1 MSGPS
6 DHVPPPR
13 RPKPGVKARSA
24 ARLAAVQALYQI
36 EVTGRPATGVVKEFK
51 DHRLGVEQEEGERLH
66 DADQEFFGDLV
77 RGASERRAEIDTL
90 IGPAL
95 TADWPLDRLDSIL
108 RATLRMAIY
117 EFLAR
122 PDVPARV
129 VINEYLDVA
138 HAFFAGSEPA
148 FANGVLNTLAR
159 RLRPA
164 EFN

>member
-1 MSGPS
+1 MS
-6 DHVPPPR
+6 DNPPVR

-36 EVTGRPATGVVKEFK
+36 EVTNRPAVGVIKEFVA
-51 DHRLGVEQEEGERLH
+51 HRLGVEFEEGERLH

-77 RGASERRAEIDTL
+77 RGATERQAEIDTL
-90 IGPAL
+90 IAPAL

-108 RATLRMAIY
+108 RALLRIAVY

-122 PDVPARV
+122 VDVPAKV
-129 VINEYLDVA
+129 VINEYVDVA

-148 FANGVLNTLAR
+148 FANGVLNTMAR

-164 EFN
+164 EFS

>member
-1 MSGPS
+1 MSNPGDTPS
-6 DHVPPPR
+6 PR
-13 RPKPGVKARSA
+13 QPKPGVKARSA

-36 EVTGRPATGVVKEFK
+36 EVTDRPAAGVVKEFVL
-51 DHRLGVEQEEGERLH
+51 HRLGAELDEGEQLH
-66 DADQEFFGDLV
+66 AADQVFFGDLV
-77 RGASERRAEIDTL
+77 RGASERREEIDAL
-90 IGPAL
+90 ISPAL

-164 EFN
+164 EFA

>member
-1 MSGPS
+1 VSNPNNPLQQG
-6 DHVPPPR
+6 R
-13 RPKPGVKARSA
+13 RPKSGVKARSA

-36 EVTGRPATGVVKEFK
+36 EVTGRPAVGVIKEFVA
-51 DHRLGVEQEEGERLH
+51 HRLGVETDEGEKLH
-66 DADQEFFGDLV
+66 DADQDFFADLV
-77 RGASERRAEIDTL
+77 RGASDRRAEIDTL
-90 IGPAL
+90 ITPAL

-108 RATLRMAIY
+108 RALVRIAVY

-122 PDVPARV
+122 VDVPAKV

-138 HAFFAGSEPA
+138 HAFFAGAEPA

-164 EFN
+164 EFA

>member
-1 MSGPS
+1 MSGN
-6 DHVPPPR
+6 PPAR

-36 EVTGRPATGVVKEFK
+36 EVTGRPAVGVIKEFVA
-51 DHRLGVEQEEGERLH
+51 HRLGAELDEGEKLH
-66 DADQEFFGDLV
+66 DADQDFFGDLV
-77 RGASERRAEIDTL
+77 RGATERRAEIDDL
-90 IGPAL
+90 IAPAL

-108 RATLRMAIY
+108 RATLRIAVY

-122 PDVPARV
+122 VDVPAKV

-164 EFN
+164 EFS